1 MLHTSR
7 KRAVGLDQHV
17 DRHIALEPAPTRN
30 GVDAARRHGDI
41 GSRLGLGHHQVGQ
54 PPAAQG
60 KQGVDFRFEGRVG
73 HRMHARAHA
82 AEAVRR
88 RVDELCD
95 QLRMLDFGADRGAVL
110 GIERGIEDGRAKL
123 VAQLALQRQ
132 ALAHARFNARI
143 VVANGKGRRAF
154 TRAEERIAGMSQGGC
169 IHEGNLVIR
178 IGDAQR

>member
-1 MLHTSR
+1 MRELALRAHAGGGNCATVGGYEIHQPER
-7 KRAVGLDQHV
+7 KRLDTRMGRDAPHLAQRAVGLDQHM
-17 DRHIALEPAPTRN
+17 DRHIALEPARTRN

-60 KQGVDFRFEGRVG
+60 QQGVDFRFEGRVR

-88 RVDELCD
+88 GVDELCD

-110 GIERGIEDGRAKL
+110 GIERGIEDGRAEL
-123 VAQLALQRQ
+123 VA
-132 ALAHARFNARI
+132 
-143 VVANGKGRRAF
+143 
-154 TRAEERIAGMSQGGC
+154 
-169 IHEGNLVIR
+169 
-178 IGDAQR
+178 